1 MTKLNKSLEKELDG
15 VFHAYLLFSNSSRE
29 LIKQAKKFAGL
40 IAFNDESID
49 NHPDIKI
56 VESDNLR
63 TLGVEDIR
71 TVITQDNLSPIEG
84 RYKVVIFPP
93 LKSLTE
99 EASNALLKTIEE
111 PSKTSVFLILSTGNF
126 WSHSRDDSNN
136 MILSTIKSRC
146 RTIFVDTDKD
156 IKFNYSNDDFIDFLD
171 FEIFDEKQS
180 FKKILDILTI
190 QKKELSNLIHSFSLI
205 NECKK
210 VIDGLDDDD
219 VSLTLNS
226 LIVSCL
232 EYLTNSIIIQQNM
245 SREMYEFAVKVEIA
259 MADISS
265 GMRPQVVLSNLSL
278 EVS

>member
-156 IKFNYSNDDFIDFLD
+156 IKFNYSNEDFIDFLD

-180 FKKILDILTI
+180 FKKVLDVLTI

-210 VIDGLDDDD
+210 VIDGLDDD

-232 EYLTNSIIIQQNM
+232 KYLTNSIIIQQNM

>member
-1 MTKLNKSLEKELDG
+1 MTKLNKSLEKELDS

-146 RTIFVDTDKD
+146 RTIFVDTDKN
-156 IKFNYSNDDFIDFLD
+156 IKFNYSNEDFIDFLD
-171 FEIFDEKQS
+171 FDIADKQS

-190 QKKELSNLIHSFSLI
+190 QKKDLSNLIHSLALI

-210 VIDGLDDDD
+210 VVDGLDDD

-232 EYLTNSIIIQQNM
+232 EYLTNSIIIQQNI

>member
-156 IKFNYSNDDFIDFLD
+156 IKFNYSNEDFIDFLD

-210 VIDGLDDDD
+210 VIDGLDDDI
-219 VSLTLNS
+219 SLTLNS

>member
-1 MTKLNKSLEKELDG
+1 MTKLNKSLEKELDS

-40 IAFNDESID
+40 IAFDDESID

-146 RTIFVDTDKD
+146 RAIFVDTDKD
-156 IKFNYSNDDFIDFLD
+156 IQFNYSNEDFIDFLD
-171 FEIFDEKQS
+171 LEIFDEKQS
-180 FKKILDILTI
+180 FKKVLDVLTI

-210 VIDGLDDDD
+210 VIDGLDDD

-226 LIVSCL
+226 LIVRCL

>member
-29 LIKQAKKFAGL
+29 LIEQAKKFAGL

-49 NHPDIKI
+49 AHPDIKI

-146 RTIFVDTDKD
+146 RTIFVDTEKD
-156 IKFNYSNDDFIDFLD
+156 IKFNYSDEDFIDFLD
-171 FEIFDEKQS
+171 FEIVDEKQS
-180 FKKILDILTI
+180 FKKILDILNI
-190 QKKELSNLIHSFSLI
+190 QKKELSNLIHSFALV

-210 VIDGLDDDD
+210 VIDNLDDA
-219 VSLTLNS
+219 SLTLNS
-226 LIVSCL
+226 LIISCL
-232 EYLTNSIIIQQNM
+232 EYLTNSIIIQQNI
-245 SREMYEFAVKVEIA
+245 SREMYEFAVKVERA

-278 EVS
+278 EV

>member
-1 MTKLNKSLEKELDG
+1 MTKLNKLLEKELDG
-15 VFHAYLLFSNSSRE
+15 VFHAYLLFSNSSSE
-29 LIKQAKKFAGL
+29 LIKQAKKFASF
-40 IAFNDESID
+40 IAFNDGSID

-56 VESDNLR
+56 IKSDNLR

-71 TVITQDNLSPIEG
+71 TVISQDNLSPIEG
-84 RYKVVIFPP
+84 KYKVVIFPP
-93 LKSLTE
+93 LKALTE

-146 RTIFVDTDKD
+146 RTIFIDSEKD
-156 IKFNYSNDDFIDFLD
+156 IKFNYSDEDFINFLD
-171 FEIFDEKQS
+171 IEKVDEKVS
-180 FKKILDILTI
+180 FNKILNILDIQKQDLT
-190 QKKELSNLIHSFSLI
+190 NLVHSFALI

-210 VIDGLDDDD
+210 VFDNFDDE
-219 VSLTLNS
+219 VTLTLNS

-232 EYLTNSIIIQQNM
+232 EYLSNSIIIQQNI
-245 SREMYEFAVKVEIA
+245 SKEMYEIAVKVETA

>member
-156 IKFNYSNDDFIDFLD
+156 IKFNYSNEDFIDFLD
-171 FEIFDEKQS
+171 FEIFDENQS
-180 FKKILDILTI
+180 FKKVLDVLKI

-210 VIDGLDDDD
+210 VIDGLDDD

>member
-1 MTKLNKSLEKELDG
+1 MTKLNKSLEKELDS

-156 IKFNYSNDDFIDFLD
+156 IKFNYSNEDFIDFLD

-210 VIDGLDDDD
+210 VIDGLDDD

>member
-1 MTKLNKSLEKELDG
+1 LTKLNKSLEKELDG

-49 NHPDIKI
+49 AHPDIKI

-156 IKFNYSNDDFIDFLD
+156 IKFNYSEEDFIDFLD
-171 FEIFDEKQS
+171 FEIVDEKQS

-190 QKKELSNLIHSFSLI
+190 QKKELSNLIHSFALV

-210 VIDGLDDDD
+210 VIDDLDDD

-232 EYLTNSIIIQQNM
+232 EYLTNSIIIQQNI

-278 EVS
+278 EV

>member
-15 VFHAYLLFSNSSRE
+15 VFHAYILFSNSSRE

-40 IAFNDESID
+40 IAFNDEYID
-49 NHPDIKI
+49 AHPDIKI

-146 RTIFVDTDKD
+146 RAIFVDTDKD
-156 IKFNYSNDDFIDFLD
+156 IQFNYSNEDFIDFLD
-171 FEIFDEKQS
+171 LEIFDEKQS
-180 FKKILDILTI
+180 FKKVLDVLTI

-210 VIDGLDDDD
+210 VIDGLDDD

>member
-49 NHPDIKI
+49 AHPDIKI
-56 VESDNLR
+56 VESDKLR

-210 VIDGLDDDD
+210 VIDGLDDD

>member
-49 NHPDIKI
+49 AHPDIKI

-146 RTIFVDTDKD
+146 RAIFVDTDKD
-156 IKFNYSNDDFIDFLD
+156 IQFNYSNEDFIDFLD
-171 FEIFDEKQS
+171 LEIFDEKQS
-180 FKKILDILTI
+180 FKKVLDVLTI
-190 QKKELSNLIHSFSLI
+190 QKKELSNLIHSFALV

-210 VIDGLDDDD
+210 VIDNLDD

-232 EYLTNSIIIQQNM
+232 EYLTNSIIIQQNI

-278 EVS
+278 EV

>member
-29 LIKQAKKFAGL
+29 LIKQAKKFAGR
-40 IAFNDESID
+40 IAFNDEFID

-146 RTIFVDTDKD
+146 RAIFVDTDKD
-156 IKFNYSNDDFIDFLD
+156 IQFNYSNEDFIDFLD
-171 FEIFDEKQS
+171 LEIFDEKQS
-180 FKKILDILTI
+180 FKKVLDVLTI

-210 VIDGLDDDD
+210 VIDGLDDD

-226 LIVSCL
+226 LIVRCL

>member
-15 VFHAYLLFSNSSRE
+15 VFHAYILFSNSSRE

-49 NHPDIKI
+49 AHPDIKI

-180 FKKILDILTI
+180 FKKILDVLTI

-210 VIDGLDDDD
+210 VIDGLDDD

>member
-156 IKFNYSNDDFIDFLD
+156 IKFNYSNEDFIDFLD
-171 FEIFDEKQS
+171 FEIFDDKQS
-180 FKKILDILTI
+180 FKKVLDVLTI

-210 VIDGLDDDD
+210 VIDGLDDD

>member
-156 IKFNYSNDDFIDFLD
+156 IKFNYSNEDFIDFLD

-180 FKKILDILTI
+180 IKKVLDVLKI

-210 VIDGLDDDD
+210 VIDGLDDD

>member
-49 NHPDIKI
+49 AHPDIKI

-146 RTIFVDTDKD
+146 RTIFVDTEKD
-156 IKFNYSNDDFIDFLD
+156 IKFNYSDEDFIDFLD
-171 FEIFDEKQS
+171 FEIFDEKQT
-180 FKKILDILTI
+180 FKKVLDVLKI

-210 VIDGLDDDD
+210 VIDGLDDD

-226 LIVSCL
+226 LIVRCL

>member
-1 MTKLNKSLEKELDG
+1 LTKLNKSLEKELDS

-210 VIDGLDDDD
+210 VIDGLDDD

-232 EYLTNSIIIQQNM
+232 EYLTNSIIIQQNI

-259 MADISS
+259 MADISA

-278 EVS
+278 EV

>member
-156 IKFNYSNDDFIDFLD
+156 IKYNYSDEDFIDFLD
-171 FEIFDEKQS
+171 FEIFDEKQT
-180 FKKILDILTI
+180 FKKVLDVLAI

-210 VIDGLDDDD
+210 VIDGLDDD

>member
-1 MTKLNKSLEKELDG
+1 LTKLNKSLEKELDG

-49 NHPDIKI
+49 THPDIKI

-63 TLGVEDIR
+63 TLGIEDIR

-111 PSKTSVFLILSTGNF
+111 PSKTSIFLILSTGNF

-146 RTIFVDTDKD
+146 RTIFVDTEKD
-156 IKFNYSNDDFIDFLD
+156 IKFNYSDGDFINFLD
-171 FEIFDEKQS
+171 FEIVDEKQS

-190 QKKELSNLIHSFSLI
+190 QKKELSNLIHSFALV

-210 VIDGLDDDD
+210 VIDDLDDD
-219 VSLTLNS
+219 VSLTLSS

-232 EYLTNSIIIQQNM
+232 EYLTNSIIIQQNI

-278 EVS
+278 EV

>member
-1 MTKLNKSLEKELDG
+1 MTKLNKSLEKELG
-15 VFHAYLLFSNSSRE
+15 SVFHAYLLFSNSSRE

-156 IKFNYSNDDFIDFLD
+156 IKFNYSNEDFIDFLD
-171 FEIFDEKQS
+171 FEIFDDKQS
-180 FKKILDILTI
+180 FKKVLDVLTI

-210 VIDGLDDDD
+210 VIDGLDDD

>member
-1 MTKLNKSLEKELDG
+1 MTKLNKSLEKELDS
-15 VFHAYLLFSNSSRE
+15 VFQAYLLFSNSSRE

-56 VESDNLR
+56 VESDNIR

-146 RTIFVDTDKD
+146 RTIFVDTDKY
-156 IKFNYSNDDFIDFLD
+156 IKFNYSNEDFIDFLD
-171 FEIFDEKQS
+171 FEIFDEKQT
-180 FKKILDILTI
+180 FKKVLDVLAI

-210 VIDGLDDDD
+210 VIDGLDDD

>member
-49 NHPDIKI
+49 AHPDIKI

-156 IKFNYSNDDFIDFLD
+156 IKFNYSDEDFIDFLD
-171 FEIFDEKQS
+171 FEIADGNQS

-190 QKKELSNLIHSFSLI
+190 QKKELNNLIHSFALV

-210 VIDGLDDDD
+210 VIDNLDD
-219 VSLTLNS
+219 VALTLNS

-232 EYLTNSIIIQQNM
+232 EYLTNSIIIQQNI

-278 EVS
+278 EV

>member
-40 IAFNDESID
+40 IAFDDESID

-146 RTIFVDTDKD
+146 RAIFVDTDKD
-156 IKFNYSNDDFIDFLD
+156 IQFNYSNEDFINFLD
-171 FEIFDEKQS
+171 LEIFDEKQS
-180 FKKILDILTI
+180 FKKVLDVLTI

-210 VIDGLDDDD
+210 VIDGLDDD

-226 LIVSCL
+226 LIVRCL

>member
-15 VFHAYLLFSNSSRE
+15 VFHAYILFSNSSRE

-156 IKFNYSNDDFIDFLD
+156 IKFNYSDDDFIDFLD
-171 FEIFDEKQS
+171 FDLVDGKPS
-180 FKKILDILTI
+180 FKKILDILII
-190 QKKELSNLIHSFSLI
+190 QKKELSNLIHSFALV

-210 VIDGLDDDD
+210 VIDDLDDN

-232 EYLTNSIIIQQNM
+232 EYLTNSIITQQNI

-278 EVS
+278 EV

>member
-15 VFHAYLLFSNSSRE
+15 VFHAYILFSNSSRE

-49 NHPDIKI
+49 AHPDIKI

-156 IKFNYSNDDFIDFLD
+156 IKFNYSDDDFIDFLD
-171 FEIFDEKQS
+171 FDLVDGKPS
-180 FKKILDILTI
+180 FKKILDILII
-190 QKKELSNLIHSFSLI
+190 QKKELSNLIHSFALV

-210 VIDGLDDDD
+210 VIDDFDDN

-232 EYLTNSIIIQQNM
+232 EYLTNSIITQQNI
-245 SREMYEFAVKVEIA
+245 SREMYEFAFKVEIA

>member
-1 MTKLNKSLEKELDG
+1 MTKLTKSLEKELDS

-156 IKFNYSNDDFIDFLD
+156 IKFNYSNEDFIDFLD

-180 FKKILDILTI
+180 FKKVLDVLTI

-210 VIDGLDDDD
+210 VIDGLDDD

-226 LIVSCL
+226 LIVRCL

>member
-156 IKFNYSNDDFIDFLD
+156 IKFNYSNEDFIDFLD

-180 FKKILDILTI
+180 FKKVLDVLKI

-210 VIDGLDDDD
+210 VIDGLDDD

-278 EVS
+278 EV

>member
-156 IKFNYSNDDFIDFLD
+156 IKFNYSDEDFIDFLD

-180 FKKILDILTI
+180 FKKVLDVLKI

-210 VIDGLDDDD
+210 VIDGLDDD

>member
-1 MTKLNKSLEKELDG
+1 LTKLNKSLEKELDG

-49 NHPDIKI
+49 AHPDIKI

-71 TVITQDNLSPIEG
+71 TVITQDSLSPIEG

-156 IKFNYSNDDFIDFLD
+156 IKFNYSDEDFIDFLD
-171 FEIFDEKQS
+171 FEIVDGNQS

-190 QKKELSNLIHSFSLI
+190 QKKELSNLIHSFALV

-210 VIDGLDDDD
+210 VIDNLDD

-232 EYLTNSIIIQQNM
+232 EYLTNSIIIQQNI

-278 EVS
+278 EV

>member
-1 MTKLNKSLEKELDG
+1 MTKLNKSLEKELDS

-56 VESDNLR
+56 VESDNIR

-210 VIDGLDDDD
+210 VIDGLDDD

>member
-40 IAFNDESID
+40 IAFDDESID

-146 RTIFVDTDKD
+146 RAIFVDTDKD
-156 IKFNYSNDDFIDFLD
+156 IQFNYSNEDFIDFLD
-171 FEIFDEKQS
+171 LEIFDEKQS
-180 FKKILDILTI
+180 FKKVLDILKI

-210 VIDGLDDDD
+210 VIDGLDDD

>member
-56 VESDNLR
+56 VESDNIR

-210 VIDGLDDDD
+210 VIDGLDDD

-226 LIVSCL
+226 LIVRCL

>member
-1 MTKLNKSLEKELDG
+1 MTKLNKSLEKELDS

-156 IKFNYSNDDFIDFLD
+156 IKFNYSNEDFIDFLD

-180 FKKILDILTI
+180 FKKVLDVLTI

-210 VIDGLDDDD
+210 VIDGLDDD